1 MRRITVDGGRL
12 GRGDVETTLDIEAM
26 IGTAPGAQVY
36 LYSFRD
42 FTEAYAVDVY
52 NKIVDDNLVDAVN
65 SSWGGC
71 EYFKK
76 TRLGHAY
83 ARAANLIFEQGAA
96 KGITFPIATGDFGW
110 VTCKHDRT
118 IDITTADDSPHALAV
133 GGTTL
138 HVEKHGYWES
148 ERAWHGSAGGIS
160 LVFPVPK
167 YQRDTPHIVGA
178 GRNVPD
184 IAFDANPYFGF
195 AERWHALWVGA
206 GGTSLGSPL
215 WTGLEAQIDQYIGAR
230 IGWVNPELYAIEQSS
245 SYRTTFH
252 DIEKGNNGG
261 FRALRGYDLV
271 TGIGSPIGWPL
282 AQALK

>member
-1 MRRITVDGGRL
+1 M
-12 GRGDVETTLDIEAM
+12 
-26 IGTAPGAQVY
+26 
-36 LYSFRD
+36 
-42 FTEAYAVDVY
+42 
-52 NKIVDDNLVDAVN
+52 
-65 SSWGGC
+65 
-71 EYFKK
+71 
-76 TRLGHAY
+76 
-83 ARAANLIFEQGAA
+83 IFEQGSA
-96 KGITFPIATGDFGW
+96 KGITFSIATGDFGW
-110 VTCKHDRT
+110 VTCKHGKT

-148 ERAWHGSAGGIS
+148 ERAWHESAGGIS
-160 LVFPVPK
+160 LVFPTPK
-167 YQRDTPHIVGA
+167 YQRDIPHIIGA
-178 GRNVPD
+178 GRNIPD

-195 AERWHALWVGA
+195 AERWHALWVGV

-215 WTGLEAQIDQYIGAR
+215 WTGLEAQMDQYIGTR
-230 IGWVNPELYAIEQSS
+230 IGWVNPQLYAIEQSS

-261 FRALRGYDLV
+261 FHALRGYDLV